1 MSGEPILFG
10 KHKNSS
16 YICRM
21 KTTTLAL
28 GAHLDAFVQASVASG
43 RYNNVSEVIRA
54 GVRLLEEREK
64 ALQQLD
70 EALQEGEMSGYAM
83 MTKEELIK
91 ETEDEAHSVL
101 R

>member
-1 MSGEPILFG
+1 
-10 KHKNSS
+10 
-16 YICRM
+16 M
-21 KTTTLAL
+21 KTTTLVL
-28 GAHLDAFVQASVASG
+28 GTHLDEFVQASVATG

-70 EALQEGEMSGYAM
+70 EALQEGEMSGYSV
-83 MTKEELIK
+83 MTKEELIE
-91 ETEDEAHSVL
+91 ETENEASVVL

>member
-1 MSGEPILFG
+1 
-10 KHKNSS
+10 
-16 YICRM
+16 M
-21 KTTTLAL
+21 KTTTLVL
-28 GAHLDAFVQASVASG
+28 GSHLDDFVQASVASG

-64 ALQQLD
+64 ALLQLD
-70 EALQEGEMSGYAM
+70 GALREGEMSGYSA

-91 ETEDEAHSVL
+91 EIEDEVHTVL

>member
-1 MSGEPILFG
+1 
-10 KHKNSS
+10 
-16 YICRM
+16 M

-28 GAHLDAFVQASVASG
+28 GSHLDAFVQASVASG

-70 EALQEGEMSGYAM
+70 EALLEGEMSGYTM
-83 MTKEELIK
+83 MTIEELIK
-91 ETEDEAHSVL
+91 EIEDEASIVL
-101 R
+101 Q